1 MSITLADI
9 DATKLIGRQFGNFV
23 LVRLLGQGAMGAV
36 YLGYQKS
43 LKRQVAIKLLPKAG
57 LADEKAHQ
65 QFRDEAELVAVLSH
79 PAIVPIFEIGE
90 DDDFYFQ
97 AMQLIDGA
105 DLRRLIANQ
114 RKHPVASKRRLPPLR
129 VAGWIGNIL
138 EALSYAHHHG
148 VVHQDIKPANIMIE
162 RSTTRALLVDFG
174 IARAARVDFWAE
186 GKIVGTL
193 RYVAPEQ
200 AAGRT
205 TDGRADIYALGL
217 VLFEALAGELPLRD
231 VHDDRKVLRRK
242 LEQPETL
249 FTQPPSACSPAIDE
263 AMEQIILRA
272 IAPAP
277 EDRYLDCR
285 AFRDALARWR
295 PPQPRS
301 R

>member
-1 MSITLADI
+1 MTTSAEKSSDVLV
-9 DATKLIGRQFGNFV
+9 GRQLGNFV
-23 LVRLLGQGAMGAV
+23 LVRLLGRGAMGSV
-36 YLGYQKS
+36 YLGYQKT
-43 LKRQVAIKLLPKAG
+43 LKRQVAVKLLPKAG

-79 PAIVPIFEIGE
+79 PSIVPVFEIGE
-90 DDDFYFQ
+90 DDEYYFQ
-97 AMQLIDGA
+97 AMQLVDGA
-105 DLRRLIANQ
+105 DLRRLMANQ
-114 RKHPVASKRRLPPLR
+114 RKHPVASKRRLPPMR
-129 VAGWIGNIL
+129 VAGWIGNVL
-138 EALSYAHHHG
+138 EALIHAHGHG

-193 RYVAPEQ
+193 RYIAPEQ

-231 VHDDRKVLRRK
+231 REDDRKVLRRK

-272 IAPAP
+272 VAPNPA
-277 EDRYLDCR
+277 DRYPDCR
-285 AFRDALARWR
+285 AFLAALSRWR
-295 PPQPRS
+295 PPPTRG
-301 R
+301 RP